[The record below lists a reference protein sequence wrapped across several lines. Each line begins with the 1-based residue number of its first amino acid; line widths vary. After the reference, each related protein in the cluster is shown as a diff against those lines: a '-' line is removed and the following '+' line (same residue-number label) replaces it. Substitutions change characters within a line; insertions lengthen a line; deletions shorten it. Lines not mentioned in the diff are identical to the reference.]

1 MRIIR
6 IACAG
11 QFKANYSNSDA
22 TIREK
27 AVWLEIPGRNHAQFG
42 DYGVQKGDGTA
53 SISAQEQL
61 RQTEDVIL
69 NMMNDPSGT

>member
-1 MRIIR
+1 MALDWNKEVSFDSIKKLVKR
-6 IACAG
+6 
-11 QFKANYSNSDA
+11 
-22 TIREK
+22 
-27 AVWLEIPGRNHAQFG
+27 PGKGA
-42 DYGVQKGDGTA
+42 QKGDGTA